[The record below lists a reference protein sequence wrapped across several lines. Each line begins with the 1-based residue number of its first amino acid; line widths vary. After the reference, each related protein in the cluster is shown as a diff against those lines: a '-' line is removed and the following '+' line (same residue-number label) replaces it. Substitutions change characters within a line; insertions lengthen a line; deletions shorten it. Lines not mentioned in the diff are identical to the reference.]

1 MGDQLRNLGIPHVRC
16 SFSAMCIAI
25 TYVFILKFVRFRLSV
40 TDLGLS
46 MANRA
51 TEITHPSL
59 VVLGDNDAY
68 RSHAP
73 RDSVEGLWIM
83 ENGF

>member
-1 MGDQLRNLGIPHVRC
+1 
-16 SFSAMCIAI
+16 
-25 TYVFILKFVRFRLSV
+25 
-40 TDLGLS
+40 

-59 VVLGDNDAY
+59 VILGDNDAH